1 MDIYTLAYKSLVK
14 PIGELISKSPA
25 TCNML
30 DAALCYKNNAL
41 NRTVKGIAF
50 ENPIGLAAGFDYNGK
65 LVGFGFNTV
74 GTVTARQYE
83 GNTPPRLIRLPKSK
97 SILVNKG
104 FKNEGIHKIA
114 ERLNNNVLENTNFG
128 VSVGSSNVTEVD
140 SVKKAID
147 DYLESFSVLEKIK
160 YVKYYE
166 LNISCPNTKMAE
178 SFVNEKNFTALLDA
192 IKHLNLK
199 RPIFIKMPNETDIY
213 LNDTL
218 IKLSMKRGTNTFI
231 FSNLV
236 KDRNNPYLNRS
247 EIASIRN
254 LKGNFSGLP
263 TKINSTNRIKTFR
276 EKYGDEVVLIGC
288 GGLFSPQDAIEKFLA
303 GADLVQLI
311 TGMIY
316 EGPGL
321 IGNINKELPKS
332 GILAL

>member
-1 MDIYTLAYKSLVK
+1 
-14 PIGELISKSPA
+14 
-25 TCNML
+25 ML

-83 GNTPPRLIRLPKSK
+83 GNKPPRLIRLPKSK

-178 SFVNEKNFTALLDA
+178 SFVNEKNFTELLDA

-199 RPIFIKMPNETDIY
+199 RPIFIKMPNETDI
-213 LNDTL
+213 
-218 IKLSMKRGTNTFI
+218 S
-231 FSNLV
+231 
-236 KDRNNPYLNRS
+236 
-247 EIASIRN
+247 
-254 LKGNFSGLP
+254 
-263 TKINSTNRIKTFR
+263 
-276 EKYGDEVVLIGC
+276 
-288 GGLFSPQDAIEKFLA
+288 
-303 GADLVQLI
+303 
-311 TGMIY
+311 
-316 EGPGL
+316 
-321 IGNINKELPKS
+321 
-332 GILAL
+332 